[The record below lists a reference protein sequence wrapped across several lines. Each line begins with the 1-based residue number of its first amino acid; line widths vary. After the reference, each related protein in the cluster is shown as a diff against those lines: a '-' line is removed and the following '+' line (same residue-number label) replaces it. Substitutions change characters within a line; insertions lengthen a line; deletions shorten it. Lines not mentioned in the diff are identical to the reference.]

1 MSSNYV
7 LGSHVEIF
15 ALSLYFG
22 MLLFVAL
29 DKGHRQQSWAKYDMS
44 QKQDDKLLFPSG
56 NKITLPAGLS
66 HIELCHVH
74 NGHYDVPLSI
84 DESLPKL
91 RPYSSDA
98 SSSLTATIIT

>member
-7 LGSHVEIF
+7 WGSHVEIF

-22 MLLFVAL
+22 MPLFIAL
-29 DKGHRQQSWAKYDMS
+29 DKGHRQYYWAKYDMS
-44 QKQDDKLLFPSG
+44 PKQGDKLLFPSG

-66 HIELCHVH
+66 HIELCHV
-74 NGHYDVPLSI
+74 NNCHYDVPLTI
-84 DESLPKL
+84 DGSLPKIP
-91 RPYSSDA
+91 PYNSDA